1 MALILIMFGIP
12 ALGIF
17 LYCWLI
23 KYMRDSFAVAIA
35 TLFITVFCLVL
46 LILFDNFVI
55 VLVSWLML
63 CVFVTMCSMFGAM
76 SAMELRHKLYT
87 KL

>member
-23 KYMRDSFAVAIA
+23 KYMRASFAVAIA

-46 LILFDNFVI
+46 LILFDNFVT
-55 VLVSWLML
+55 VLVSWPML
-63 CVFVTMCSMFGAM
+63 AVFLPICIMFLAI
-76 SAMELRHKLYT
+76 SAMELLHKLYT